1 VCRRRRQQR
10 CTGHRAPV
18 IPTRWLRRRSAA
30 LSVCRTAEAAA
41 GDGSSPGFMISPFNN
56 MQVTTTIS
64 LIFRLTVVNLSS
76 RGWRRPVGER
86 GLQDR
91 CTGVTCQ
98 HPTRGLRRGSVRPVP
113 REFFSGIEDLVRS
126 DFAKFSQ
133 LVWAQIFP
141 ARPEPAFSAQKSN
154 FRSDIWF
161 GARFTHINQCV
172 YKQYCRCT

>member
-1 VCRRRRQQR
+1 VCRRRRQQH

-76 RGWRRPVGER
+76 RGWRRPVRER

-113 REFFSGIEDLVRS
+113 REFFSPSLANLNPS
-126 DFAKFSQ
+126 P
-133 LVWAQIFP
+133 LHT
-141 ARPEPAFSAQKSN
+141 RPNLPL
-154 FRSDIWF
+154 
-161 GARFTHINQCV
+161 FTKNSMQASHLSLF
-172 YKQYCRCT
+172 T